1 MYNSSNINNREPTCR
16 LKPTQ
21 TMSKY
26 NCDCGKTINYNYR
39 WKHFET
45 SFHKNSS
52 LVLEAQQRK
61 KQKYIENKRLAIE
74 NEEIRVRANIDVLR
88 KYYEIDDD
96 NIELMFD
103 EMNLDGD
110 KQTKQYY
117 IDTRNISME
126 DMIRRFLAYNES
138 NLIKELGRM
147 CIMTGRD
154 YGICETDCLAIFCFN
169 EYDNGND
176 RIIVEKDVVN
186 FVIKNKDIIER
197 YYDLSVCNYVL
208 K

>member
-1 MYNSSNINNREPTCR
+1 LYNSSKSNNREATR
-16 LKPTQ
+16 HLKPTR

-45 SFHKNSS
+45 NFHKNSP

-61 KQKYIENKRLAIE
+61 TQKYIENKRLSIE
-74 NEEIRVRANIDVLR
+74 SQEILVRANIEILR

-103 EMNLDGD
+103 EIELDSD

-126 DMIRRFLAYNES
+126 NMIGRFLAYNES
-138 NLIKELGRM
+138 NLVKEFGRM
-147 CIMTGRD
+147 CVMTGHD
-154 YGICETDCLAIFCFN
+154 FGISETECLAIFCFN
-169 EYDNGND
+169 EYENGND
-176 RIIVEKDVVN
+176 RIIVEKDVLN
-186 FVIKNKDIIER
+186 FVIKNKDIIEQ
-197 YYDLSVCNYVL
+197 YYDISMNIYVL

>member
-1 MYNSSNINNREPTCR
+1 MYNSCKSNNREATCH
-16 LKPTQ
+16 LKPTR

-45 SFHKNSS
+45 SFHKNSP

-61 KQKYIENKRLAIE
+61 KQKYIETKRLAIE
-74 NEEIRVRANIDVLR
+74 NEEIRVTANIEILR

-96 NIELMFD
+96 NIEGMFNEIELND
-103 EMNLDGD
+103 D

-117 IDTRNISME
+117 IDKRINSME

-138 NLIKELGRM
+138 NLIKEFGRM

-169 EYDNGND
+169 EYENGND
-176 RIIVEKDVVN
+176 RIIVEKDVIN
-186 FVIKNKDIIER
+186 FVIKNKDIIEQ
-197 YYDLSVCNYVL
+197 YYDLSMCNYVL

>member
-1 MYNSSNINNREPTCR
+1 
-16 LKPTQ
+16 
-21 TMSKY
+21 MSKY

-45 SFHKNSS
+45 SFHKNSP

-61 KQKYIENKRLAIE
+61 KQKYIETKRLAIE
-74 NEEIRVRANIDVLR
+74 NEEIRVTANIEILR

-96 NIELMFD
+96 NIEGMFNEIELND
-103 EMNLDGD
+103 D

-117 IDTRNISME
+117 IDKRINSME

-138 NLIKELGRM
+138 NLIKEFGRM

-154 YGICETDCLAIFCFN
+154 YGIGKKSRKNRL
-169 EYDNGND
+169 G
-176 RIIVEKDVVN
+176 IVIRK
-186 FVIKNKDIIER
+186 
-197 YYDLSVCNYVL
+197 L
-208 K
+208 